1 MKTKMRNRYA
11 RVKKARMLSLMLIV
25 VMACTLLAGCTD
37 KKGGTDD
44 KLVVRVGAMS
54 GPTAMG
60 MVKLM
65 KDAEDGKYKQ
75 IYEFADLSTD
85 PSTFVAPLTKGEI
98 DIAAVPSNLASV
110 IYNNTDGG
118 VQVIAVNTLGV
129 LNIVERGETIQ
140 KITDL
145 KGKKLYATG
154 QGATPEYALRHIL
167 KENGIDP
174 DKDINIQ
181 WCADTTEALSYVSAD
196 ESAIAM
202 LPQPFATAAMN
213 QVEGLRI
220 ALDLN
225 DAWAEVESDSDIIT
239 GVVVA
244 RTEFIESYP
253 DAVDTFL
260 KDYEDS
266 LNYTNENVAEAA
278 ELIASYGIVAKA
290 KIAEKAIPGCHL
302 TFLKGQEMKS
312 RVSGYLQ
319 ILFDENP
326 ASVGGSLPEDDF
338 YYGL

>member
-1 MKTKMRNRYA
+1 MKISK
-11 RVKKARMLSLMLIV
+11 RVLSLLFV
-25 VMACTLLAGCTD
+25 FVMVCTLLAGCV
-37 KKGGTDD
+37 KKQEEV
-44 KLVVRVGAMS
+44 KKSAVVRVGAMS

-65 KDAEDGKYKQ
+65 KDAEDGNTKNV
-75 IYEFADLSTD
+75 YEFADLSTD

-98 DIAAVPSNLASV
+98 DIAAVPSNLAAV

-129 LNIVERGETIQ
+129 LNIVERGESIQ
-140 KITDL
+140 RIADL
-145 KGKKLYATG
+145 AGRTLYATG
-154 QGATPEYALRHIL
+154 QGATPEYTLRHIL

-174 DKDINIQ
+174 DKDLTIR
-181 WCADTTEALSYVSAD
+181 WCADTTEALSYVSND
-196 ESAIAM
+196 EGAIAM
-202 LPQPFATAAMN
+202 LPQPFATATMN

-220 ALDLN
+220 AIDLN

-244 RTEFIESYP
+244 RTSFIEENP
-253 DAVDTFL
+253 DAVETFL
-260 KDYEDS
+260 EEYEAS
-266 LNYTNENVAEAA
+266 LNYTNDNAAQAA
-278 ELIASYGIVAKA
+278 EWIASYGIVAKA
-290 KIAEKAIPGCHL
+290 PIAEKAIPSCHL
-302 TFLKGQEMKS
+302 TFLRGQEMKA
-312 RVSGYLQ
+312 RVGGYLK